1 MYCIKKRTVFRNALD
16 FMIVISRLF
25 QKWCS
30 SGAVNALPYRRVID
44 FTGFSRTFQDTAVAD
59 KEYFYHGSHITL

>member
-30 SGAVNALPYRRVID
+30 SGVVSAFPHSEIID
-44 FTGFSRTFQDTAVAD
+44 FTGFCGILQDTAVAHE
-59 KEYFYHGSHITL
+59 KYFNHNKNSS